1 VPVSRR
7 THRPLTVLGVL
18 LAIAMAALEATVVS
32 TAMPTVVGDLGGIEH
47 YAWVFTAYLVM
58 STVTVPIYG
67 KLADLHGRKPVLLV
81 GIAAFLAGSIACGA
95 ATSMP
100 ALVAFRALQGLGAG
114 GIQPITMTL
123 VGDLFELEER
133 AFMQGVIGSVWGVSG
148 LLGPV
153 VGGLIVRA
161 FSWRWVFL
169 LNVPFGLAAG
179 LLLFAFLH
187 ERPERTPHRF
197 DVAGAALLAGGVLA
211 LLAGVRGGPGAAVE
225 LALSAAL
232 LVAFVAVE
240 RRAAEPLLPLEL
252 FRRRLI
258 AVSSVAGS
266 LVGAAMF
273 CTLTFLPLFVQGVL
287 GGSPTDAGAAITP
300 MVVGWPIASTISGKI
315 APRVGFRPLA
325 RAGLAVTAASTVA
338 LALVARPGVGPW
350 GPRLVTAAFGVGM
363 GLANTALILAVQT
376 SVEWGQRGVATAST
390 MFFRTIGGALGL
402 GALGAL
408 LGAALARR
416 GDLPAGA
423 ASRLLGGERGA
434 GLDPALAGHLAD
446 ALATGLHAVFWAI
459 AGLASAAF
467 LASLLL
473 PPDARRAAPSPAA

>member
-1 VPVSRR
+1 MTRR
-7 THRPLTVLGVL
+7 THRPLTVVGLL

-67 KLADLHGRKPVLLV
+67 KLADLHGRKPVLLF
-81 GIAAFLAGSIACGA
+81 GIAAFLIGSVACGF

-100 ALVAFRALQGLGAG
+100 ALVAFRGVQGLGAG

-123 VGDLFELEER
+123 VGDLFALEER

-148 LLGPV
+148 LLGPL

-169 LNVPFGLAAG
+169 LNLPFGIAAG
-179 LLLFAFLH
+179 ALLIACLH
-187 ERPERTPHRF
+187 ERAPRAAHRF
-197 DVAGAALLAGGVLA
+197 DVPGAMLLGGGVIALLF
-211 LLAGVRGGPGAAVE
+211 GVRGGPQALPVMG
-225 LALSAAL
+225 LAAAL
-232 LVAFVAVE
+232 IAGFVWVE
-240 RRAAEPLLPLEL
+240 KRAPEPLLPLEL
-252 FRRRLI
+252 LGRRLI
-258 AVSSVAGS
+258 AVSSATGA
-266 LVGAAMF
+266 LVGGAMF

-287 GGSPTDAGAAITP
+287 GGSPTEAGAAIAP
-300 MVVGWPIASTISGKI
+300 MVVGWPLASTISGKI
-315 APRVGFRPLA
+315 APRFGFRMLA
-325 RAGLAVTAASTVA
+325 RVGLAVTAASTVA
-338 LALVARPGVGPW
+338 LALVARPGVGAW
-350 GPRLVTAAFGVGM
+350 GPRIVTASFGVGM

-376 SVEWGQRGVATAST
+376 SVDWGQRGVATAST

-408 LGAALARR
+408 LAAALEAG
-416 GDLPAGA
+416 GDVPVGA
-423 ASRLLGGERGA
+423 ASRLLGGERGVA
-434 GLDPALAGHLAD
+434 LDPALAARVSG
-446 ALATGLHAVFWAI
+446 ALSTGLHAVFWAI
-459 AGLASAAF
+459 AGLAIAAF

-473 PPDARRAAPSPAA
+473 PPDAAPRGAVPADI